1 MGKRVSHSQDG
12 GALASRPVASVRNS
26 VPLKL
31 FMLNFNRSTK
41 VLTMDGTL
49 QIKPENLL
57 YLGKYLCTVQFQLS
71 LSSYGKKYPNHVM
84 FRCQT
89 VPNCDLLCKICS
101 TRGFYKLSAKRTS
114 SERGTGLAIPCYQ
127 WSRRTEGETLS

>member
-1 MGKRVSHSQDG
+1 MGKRASHSKDG
-12 GALASRPVASVRNS
+12 GALASRPVASVRKS

-57 YLGKYLCTVQFQLS
+57 NLGKYLCTVQFQLS

-101 TRGFYKLSAKRTS
+101 TRVFFINFQQKGLRWREEQVLQYLATS
-114 SERGTGLAIPCYQ
+114 GLGG
-127 WSRRTEGETLS
+127 RKVRL